1 MLSASSSLGHIRFC
15 IPPLSPSSPFNTPT
29 DSVFKTLTRNIQ
41 HIGAGLSHSKELR
54 DIFEDLVEKVGW
66 VAVAAC
72 CHAGTVHFLLIAEPT
87 GC

>member
-1 MLSASSSLGHIRFC
+1 M
-15 IPPLSPSSPFNTPT
+15 
-29 DSVFKTLTRNIQ
+29 FKTLTRNIQ

-66 VAVAAC
+66 VVAAC
-72 CHAGTVHFLLIAEPT
+72 CHAGTVHFLLTAEPT